1 VICNGFKRDQYIEN
15 IARLIN
21 TGHKNTIP
29 IIDNFE
35 ELDLL
40 QGQIK
45 NKSKKEFVSP
55 LKKSQSL
62 NFIPRLGIGYKNIV
76 PFYKRDQRK

>member
-45 NKSKKEFVSP
+45 NKFKIEFVSP

-62 NFIPRLGIGYKNIV
+62 NFIP
-76 PFYKRDQRK
+76 PD

>member
-1 VICNGFKRDQYIEN
+1 
-15 IARLIN
+15 LIN

-45 NKSKKEFVSP
+45 NKFKIRIRIAMKKP
-55 LKKSQSL
+55 SL
-62 NFIPRLGIGYKNIV
+62 NFIP
-76 PFYKRDQRK
+76 PD

>member
-1 VICNGFKRDQYIEN
+1 
-15 IARLIN
+15 LIN

-45 NKSKKEFVSP
+45 NKFKIEFVLP

-62 NFIPRLGIGYKNIV
+62 NFIP
-76 PFYKRDQRK
+76 PD

>member
-1 VICNGFKRDQYIEN
+1 
-15 IARLIN
+15 LIN

-45 NKSKKEFVSP
+45 NKFKIEFVS

-62 NFIPRLGIGYKNIV
+62 NFIP
-76 PFYKRDQRK
+76 PD

>member
-1 VICNGFKRDQYIEN
+1 MAKSTKHLCDMQWFQKTNTLKYC
-15 IARLIN
+15 RLIN

-45 NKSKKEFVSP
+45 NKFKIGIRIAAEEEP
-55 LKKSQSL
+55 NL
-62 NFIPRLGIGYKNIV
+62 NFIPPDWNRL
-76 PFYKRDQRK
+76 

>member
-1 VICNGFKRDQYIEN
+1 MQWFQRDQYIEN

-21 TGHKNTIP
+21 TGHKKHQ
-29 IIDNFE
+29 
-35 ELDLL
+35 LL
-40 QGQIK
+40 ITLK
-45 NKSKKEFVSP
+45 NLICCKVKSRINSKLEFVSP

-62 NFIPRLGIGYKNIV
+62 NFIPQIRIGYKNIV

>member
-1 VICNGFKRDQYIEN
+1 
-15 IARLIN
+15 LIN

-45 NKSKKEFVSP
+45 NKFKIEFVLP

-62 NFIPRLGIGYKNIV
+62 NFILQIRIGYKNIV
-76 PFYKRDQRK
+76 PFYKEIKENKKLS